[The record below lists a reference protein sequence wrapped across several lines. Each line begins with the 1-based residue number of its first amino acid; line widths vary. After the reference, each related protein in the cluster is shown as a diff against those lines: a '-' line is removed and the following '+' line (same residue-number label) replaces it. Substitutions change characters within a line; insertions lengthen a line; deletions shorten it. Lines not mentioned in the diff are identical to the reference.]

1 MPDISSQLEPQ
12 PINGQPSGLKCCKKS
27 PICKILLWAG
37 SIIIAIIIG
46 VAVSC
51 VVWYNIQLSPV
62 GGDMG
67 QLQKITVPKD
77 STLGQISA
85 QLEEKL
91 IIRSANA
98 FNIYVRLSGKSNVL
112 QAGIYRLSPAET
124 IPQIVEHFVKG
135 SVDKFKIMF
144 YPGATLTDTT
154 DTERSK
160 KYDVTTVLQNAGYS
174 DSEIAMAL
182 EKTYYSP
189 SQLFAHKPASADLEG
204 YVYGDTYS
212 FNTGATVEDILSATF
227 DEFYKVVQDNNLVN
241 EFSSHGLNLYQGITL
256 ASIVQREI
264 NSPEGSQPSTDQKQ
278 AAQVFYSRIASG
290 DKLGSDVTYQY
301 ISDKNGVPRDVNID
315 SPYNT
320 RRYTGLPPGPIAA
333 PGLTALLAVA
343 NPADTNYLYFLSG
356 DDNITYFASTNAE
369 HEANIVNHCQVKCS
383 TP

>member
-1 MPDISSQLEPQ
+1 MPDISSKLKPQ
-12 PINGQPSGLKCCKKS
+12 PINGQPSGLRCYKKCSKRNK
-27 PICKILLWAG
+27 LLWLS
-37 SIIIAIIIG
+37 SILIAIIIG

-62 GGDMG
+62 GGDIG

-85 QLEEKL
+85 QLEEKS

-144 YPGATLTDTT
+144 YPGATLTDKTNKP
-154 DTERSK
+154 K
-160 KYDVTTVLQNAGYS
+160 KYDVTTALKNKGYS
-174 DSEIAMAL
+174 DAEIATAL
-182 EKTYYSP
+182 EQTYYSP
-189 SQLFAHKPASADLEG
+189 SQLFADKPTSADLEG

-227 DEFYKVVQDNNLVN
+227 TEFYKVVQDNNLVDK
-241 EFSSHGLNLYQGITL
+241 FLSHGLNLYQGITL
-256 ASIVQREI
+256 ASIVQREV
-264 NSPEGSQPSTDQKQ
+264 NSPQGQSQPTTDQKQ
-278 AAQVFYSRIASG
+278 VAQVFYSRLQQG
-290 DKLGSDVTYQY
+290 MMLGSDVTYQY
-301 ISDKNGVPRDVNID
+301 IANKNGVTPDPNID

-343 NPADTNYLYFLSG
+343 QPADTNYLYFLSG
-356 DDNITYFASTNAE
+356 DDNITYFANTNAE
-369 HEANIVNHCQVKCS
+369 HEANIANHCQVKCS